1 MSSSNMQ
8 QDSNDSSRKRGN
20 VAKKFERRKKVIQ
33 QREEIIDEFHLQ
45 LQADNGESPLIL
57 IELDKKEWKR
67 LQPNSIY
74 ISNSNSHL
82 PDKTHVSKKKIFYN
96 SIEYGKNLN
105 CNKNNITSKKL
116 VMKDES
122 ACIDADI
129 VNIQDVKKSIVAIVT
144 DKEDVLNVYTNFLSI
159 SSNATPGSPKNPLF
173 KGSNKVLLCFVK
185 HERLKSPDND
195 ECSWNSKLL
204 PKLQQTK
211 PNICINNGTN
221 NHFRSQGYISAWGN
235 KAFYGKSSETS
246 TVSQYVSK
254 SPSKT
259 VRIEEVERLNMELED
274 IVAKEVELSVARITH
289 TFPNISQLI
298 APILNVAYQKQID
311 DGDVNFNLSKTSKDG
326 LWQSEM
332 CVNAITRDFHTEKD
346 ATYTLISVPQQDF
359 DDKTKKKPSPTY
371 FLFNINENTTIG
383 FKMSQSTSFIFNG
396 TMLTHRQFCQD
407 GYEKESIKGKK
418 INDFFNIACYG
429 NQRLFNHLRHSFRRE
444 LGLE

>member
-1 MSSSNMQ
+1 MSSSNTQ
-8 QDSNDSSRKRGN
+8 QGSNDSSSRKRGN
-20 VAKKFERRKKVIQ
+20 VNNKFECRKKIIQ
-33 QREEIIDEFHLQ
+33 QREDIIDEFHLQ

-57 IELDKKEWKR
+57 IELDKREWKR

-74 ISNSNSHL
+74 ISNSNAQL

-96 SIEYGKNLN
+96 TIEYGKNLMS
-105 CNKNNITSKKL
+105 NKNNITSKKL

-122 ACIDADI
+122 ACIDAEI
-129 VNIQDVKKSIVAIVT
+129 VNIQAVKKSIVAIVT
-144 DKEDVLNVYTNFLSI
+144 DKEDVLNVYTNFISI

-173 KGSNKVLLCFVK
+173 KGSNKVLLCFFK
-185 HERLKSPDND
+185 HECLKSPDND

-211 PNICINNGTN
+211 PNICTNNGTN

-235 KAFYGKSSETS
+235 KAFYGKISETS

-298 APILNVAYQKQID
+298 APILNVAYQK
-311 DGDVNFNLSKTSKDG
+311 
-326 LWQSEM
+326 
-332 CVNAITRDFHTEKD
+332 
-346 ATYTLISVPQQDF
+346 
-359 DDKTKKKPSPTY
+359 
-371 FLFNINENTTIG
+371 
-383 FKMSQSTSFIFNG
+383 
-396 TMLTHRQFCQD
+396 
-407 GYEKESIKGKK
+407 
-418 INDFFNIACYG
+418 
-429 NQRLFNHLRHSFRRE
+429 
-444 LGLE
+444 